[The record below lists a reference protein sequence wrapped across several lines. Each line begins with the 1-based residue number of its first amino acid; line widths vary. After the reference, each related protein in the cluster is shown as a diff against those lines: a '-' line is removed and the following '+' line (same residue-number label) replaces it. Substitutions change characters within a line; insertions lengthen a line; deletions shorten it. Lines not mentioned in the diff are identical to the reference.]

1 MGAVYEAKHKGTNRK
16 VAIKVINSG
25 DVNKDQKLVG
35 RFQREAKAAG
45 SIDTQHITQVLDTG
59 VDRDSGLP
67 FMVMEYLAGEDLQA
81 LFKRLGPVSPE
92 LALRLVAQ
100 TCLGLQKAHEA
111 QVVHRDIKPANLFLT
126 ERDGGELIVKLLDFG
141 IAKVKMDQANETES
155 AGLTKTG
162 SMVGSP
168 LYMSPEQ
175 ALGAKTIDHRTDVF
189 SLGVV
194 LYQALTGR
202 TPFQH
207 IDALGQLI
215 ISICHDSPPPVHAF
229 APWVT
234 PEVEQIVEAAL
245 NRDPNGRFQ
254 TAHAMLEAVRSQ
266 IPGGSWTITR
276 DMIAPISPE
285 IRATI
290 ISMRP
295 PPMGGTTTGAGARTA
310 LGGSGSGTRVNT
322 GTGTTEGAIL
332 DSQAA
337 PRRSTLPIMLALA
350 AIGAAGI
357 AVYVATARAPKSQP
371 AAEVV
376 AAKVAPPPTASA
388 APLVEPAASS
398 TPTTRTVQLV
408 VEPKD
413 AKVEVDGVAAIATD
427 GIVDIKGTL
436 GSVHNVHLAKGAS
449 EDTGQVVVTDSGAS
463 PPKIE
468 LVVAAAAPAKGGAKA
483 APSAT
488 PVAKPATPG
497 IATEFN

>member
-1 MGAVYEAKHKGTNRK
+1 MIGTLLDGRYEIASLLGQGAMGAVYEAKHKGTNRK

-67 FMVMEYLAGEDLQA
+67 FMVMEFLAGEDLQA

-175 ALGAKTIDHRTDVF
+175 ALGAKSIDHRTDVF

-266 IPGGSWTITR
+266 IPRRELGRS
-276 DMIAPISPE
+276 
-285 IRATI
+285 RAT
-290 ISMRP
+290 
-295 PPMGGTTTGAGARTA
+295 
-310 LGGSGSGTRVNT
+310 
-322 GTGTTEGAIL
+322 
-332 DSQAA
+332 
-337 PRRSTLPIMLALA
+337 
-350 AIGAAGI
+350 
-357 AVYVATARAPKSQP
+357 
-371 AAEVV
+371 
-376 AAKVAPPPTASA
+376 
-388 APLVEPAASS
+388 
-398 TPTTRTVQLV
+398 
-408 VEPKD
+408 
-413 AKVEVDGVAAIATD
+413 
-427 GIVDIKGTL
+427 
-436 GSVHNVHLAKGAS
+436 
-449 EDTGQVVVTDSGAS
+449 
-463 PPKIE
+463 
-468 LVVAAAAPAKGGAKA
+468 
-483 APSAT
+483 
-488 PVAKPATPG
+488 
-497 IATEFN
+497 